1 MSLHRTIDRIGT
13 TMSLACSVH
22 CAAAPILITVA
33 PLIGLG
39 FVFDSNFE
47 TILILVT
54 CGLASLSVA
63 WGFYKKHRRFLP
75 LGILLLGI
83 ALISLK
89 YAEIEA
95 FPEPLLMFLGG
106 TSIAASHII
115 NSKLCRVCDTCEHDH

>member
-1 MSLHRTIDRIGT
+1 MDQIGATLSLV
-13 TMSLACSVH
+13 CSVH

-39 FVFDSNFE
+39 FIFDSNFE
-47 TILILVT
+47 TMLILTT
-54 CGLASLSVA
+54 CGLASLSIA

-75 LGILLLGI
+75 LGILLLGVSII
-83 ALISLK
+83 ALK

-106 TSIAASHII
+106 VSIATSHII
-115 NSKLCRVCDTCEHDH
+115 NSKLCNSCNTCES